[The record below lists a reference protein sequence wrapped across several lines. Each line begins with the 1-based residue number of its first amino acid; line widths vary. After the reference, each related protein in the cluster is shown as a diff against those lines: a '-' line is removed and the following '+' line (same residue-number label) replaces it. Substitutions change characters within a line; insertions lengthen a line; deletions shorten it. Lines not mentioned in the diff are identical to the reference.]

1 VIHEDRD
8 NEIDFSWLLYIGHC
22 LLGFTE
28 KEVGRMTLNKLLK
41 LYKHYKNNYD
51 FKLSGKTYRELQ
63 DMIDHEGEFIRD

>member
-1 VIHEDRD
+1 VIHEEFD

-51 FKLSGKTYRELQ
+51 FKLSGRTYRELE
-63 DMIDHEGEFIRD
+63 DMVAHDGEFIRD

>member
-1 VIHEDRD
+1 VIHEEFD

-51 FKLSGKTYRELQ
+51 FKLSGRTYQEIE
-63 DMIDHEGEFIRD
+63 DIVAHDGEFIRD